1 MLFVLSSSFGFSLL
15 VFVVR
20 FKPVLKKKKKKKK
33 TPQKSIVGKKRK
45 KEEEEKTKK
54 LVNTEKSETFLHKI
68 LNLR

>member
-20 FKPVLKKKKKKKK
+20 FKPVLKKKKKK

>member
-20 FKPVLKKKKKKKK
+20 FKPVLKKKKKKK
-33 TPQKSIVGKKRK
+33 PQKKIVGKKRK

>member
-20 FKPVLKKKKKKKK
+20 FKPVLKKKKKKK